1 MKLNPRQAPL
11 YGSCVLTV
19 QLSDEE
25 LCQGEEGREYAELFL
40 VFTGSTQRHLSS
52 TRRVSHDTL
61 QAVCPAHEC
70 CESVVVTTCS
80 ADLGGLVRELASE
93 RMSFVQDLAFD
104 MAQFLVGAVG
114 RADMLEDALL
124 LDEHQ
129 IPLQECERMD
139 QNLALALS
147 HLTLPAGWS
156 LLGNCNAPEPQE
168 TLLHFAAR
176 RGLQRVARFLLRQPG
191 AQEALALPNK
201 QGVTPAC
208 LAQSRGHSALLEL
221 FTQWYVLGREETSTQ
236 DSAETCRRI
245 SCSAGVVEH
254 HPCLNTYTLSVG
266 TQPGTEPRSLQ
277 ADLQDFCCLIHHNA
291 YDEGGAVLQLQSESP
306 HTVGECAD
314 NPETTRA
321 CFEQPQH
328 DSLDTGEQES
338 TSLCVKGNKNEHG
351 GCCPG
356 PLQHGDPAPPSD
368 NSNSDE
374 KRVCACENTEG
385 DYGVQAESAAA
396 CVEGSRKEGDSG
408 DCLQSTFGGK
418 SAAQQTSSCGKE
430 GEETDRAKDLICEAQ
445 GTAEGPKREVQAE
458 DCNSGRPDQDQ
469 LLEKDLLEHKAAAA
483 GDMGITQSLDTPE
496 SSDVESGSQG
506 PESDD
511 EKEVENTDVSSLELE
526 EKAKGLVDLI
536 PGVDQPLNT
545 SHEKDG
551 HDSHE
556 TDLSSTLHS
565 LEDRHES
572 NASQVSCEQT
582 SYELESDEQEKL
594 GQDNIEG
601 QEEESVSL
609 CSNTEREISQEQA
622 EATCHHGDTS
632 KGTSE
637 GRCLENETLEKIRAS
652 LEAETNE
659 GEGMCNSSG
668 ASPVTLDDVSID
680 SHLPEQET
688 ETGSEESRA
697 TGQQDPAEVSR
708 AAAGCESEGQRLGS
722 SGDVSQ
728 PKFDIE
734 PESPTPT
741 SEDTLEPEEGCTTT
755 RVSCSEQQG
764 TPQPETPKDTLLS
777 QVLEIASEDTENKSS
792 LRTSH
797 CFEDRIEDITLQSG
811 DVVNLCPLE
820 NPESVSEQGTASQ
833 NSGVDQSEEHLS
845 GSTHTDNSQT
855 PEINERVPE
864 QGDGTVS
871 QNSAVDQSE
880 EKHLSD
886 RTNESSQTLEN
897 NEGVLEQEDRTVY
910 QNSEAD
916 QSEQVDTIRNT
927 ENRQTPESKERVPE
941 QEDGTVS
948 QDSVVDQSEDPVDTK
963 TTENSQTPEG
973 MEKVPDQDDGT
984 VSQNSVV
991 NHSEKQVDA
1000 STSENSRTSE
1010 SKERVPD
1017 QEDGTVSQNPAVD
1030 QSEEREELGDTTHTE
1045 NSQAV
1050 IEEELCLDHS
1060 VGGVSSTSNVT
1071 DTVGISVSLE
1081 EQSNVELGSE
1091 RSSKPAVVDTGSA
1104 DIELTEA
1111 QDMQET
1117 EAEGCEDAHISA
1129 FQKEKDV
1136 PLEDQVDCQTLTC
1149 RYVNKDNAVSVIH
1162 RERDSFCLDSSQA
1175 STHSR
1180 ALEKRHS
1187 SESTESP
1194 RSQAR
1199 HSTGSTTLR
1208 DSGSDTDGFISTDT
1222 GEDNVFRKA
1231 EETLGPGDSTS
1242 EASISCSSTDDT
1254 ASLGHPSS
1262 SADSSEEV
1270 RRGGGGGGGSTGV
1283 GAGGETEEEA
1293 KDRLTEVPL
1302 RSSLFRTSV
1311 RSLSPF
1317 RRHSWGPGKN
1327 QGGEADMNQRSSVR
1341 STGVQKPVFHRRSLS
1356 WCPTQPL
1363 FSSDLDEISQ
1373 LFSYSLEGL
1382 AAEQDD
1388 GKGWQPQG
1396 GGPSHGQRGVH
1407 RQQSE
1412 DRGSQVS
1419 LTEEGLESD
1428 LGDHKS
1434 LDSQKSRKYRPLR
1447 RSCPSMTLP
1456 LRQSV
1461 SMLSISQR
1469 DIDGMRSY
1477 SSTSSSLGYS
1487 ITEEEPGPL
1496 RGDFE
1501 GKSGTKMSR
1510 TFSYLKSKMY
1520 KKTREKD
1527 KEKNREK
1534 DREVKEKEKKA
1545 VNGHLFSSVTSV
1557 HTALCQHCNKAL
1569 NAKDAVSCTSCSVCV
1584 HKSCRDNIPACTK
1597 GKQFL
1602 MPESTTMPGVTLR
1615 AKTSAPRERP
1625 WSAILS
1631 PDDHSLVI
1639 TPRRHTSI
1647 MPFNSSNL
1655 SKSMSISNI
1664 AVFDE
1669 MSIKGL
1675 RYLSQSTDSL
1685 HKANKVNESTESL
1698 IDEGT
1703 EMIDGQ
1709 LMGEYEADAKGLEAD
1724 SWSFTMDKKYLK
1736 QLKKDVIKR
1745 QDVIY
1750 ELIQTEM
1757 HHVRTLRIMADV
1769 YGKGLL
1775 KEVQLEPQTVEKVFP
1790 MLDDLLE
1797 LHTVFFS
1804 SLLERKK
1811 EAKQEN
1817 TDGGFVINR
1826 IGDVL
1831 VNQFS
1836 GSRAES
1842 MKKVYGKFCSRHNE
1856 AVNFYKELHAKDKR
1870 FQAFI
1875 KKKMSSNIVRRLGIP
1890 ECILL
1895 VTQRITKYPVLMQRI
1910 LQHTKAENEEDYE
1923 DLSQA
1928 LQLVKEVIVAV
1939 DSKVNEHE
1947 KKRRLKEIYN
1957 RTDGKSIM
1965 RMKSGQMFAREDLI
1979 RGRKL
1984 LHDGPLQLKS
1994 TAGRLKDVQALLL
2007 SDVLVFLQEKDQKY
2021 VFASLD
2027 QRATVISLQKLIV
2040 REVANEDRGLFLI
2053 TAGIERPEMVE
2064 VHASSR
2070 EERNTWMQLIQDAMH
2085 SIEKD
2090 DDEGIPS
2097 ETEEDKKLLESKAK
2111 EMRDMLRRKDDQI
2124 LALLQEKIKLFHDM
2138 CECTSPDEKMLFRA
2152 CNDDVPR
2159 GEPIMKEAIK
2169 EVEMLQTLV
2178 NSSLGG
2184 AVGQQVVSAPGSTVS
2199 VCLPRRA
2206 ETFGGFDSHQM
2217 NISKHGDKEEGE
2229 DLRRTESD
2237 GVLKKG
2243 GNTNLLL
2250 LLKRNSEQVLS
2261 SVTHLHDLL
2270 SSLQA
2275 VVVQQDTFVEDQRQ
2289 SLSERPSS
2297 RPSSRPPSLVEQ
2309 EKQRS
2314 LERHR
2319 QEAAALQRQQAAH
2332 AEERKRRERE
2342 WDAREKELVDRESIL
2357 NSKED
2362 EVQRRRRELEEA
2374 RRELQGRKEDYQKD
2388 LERLRDSQRKLER
2401 EKEQMQREMENI
2413 RETERVNR
2421 TPSSTSEDSLNIQS
2435 SSSVERDLGE
2445 AELSA
2450 SPRKN
2455 SLSRMDSKHK
2465 GRNLNPF
2472 SLGPKA
2478 MSTDG
2483 HKQVQNRLLQLTKTK
2498 DKKDKKKK
2506 KSKSKPSQE
2515 AESHLLPLTEPPLD
2529 GEIFFC

>member
-40 VFTGSTQRHLSS
+40 VFTGSTQRHVSS

-80 ADLGGLVRELASE
+80 ADLGGFVRELASE
-93 RMSFVQDLAFD
+93 RISFVQDLAFD

-201 QGVTPAC
+201 QGVTPAS

-236 DSAETCRRI
+236 DSTETRRRI
-245 SCSAGVVEH
+245 SCSTGVVEH

-277 ADLQDFCCLIHHNA
+277 ADLQDFRCLIHHNTHG
-291 YDEGGAVLQLQSESP
+291 EGGAVLQLQSESP

-314 NPETTRA
+314 NPETRQA

-328 DSLDTGEQES
+328 DSLDTREQES

-368 NSNSDE
+368 NSNRDE

-408 DCLQSTFGGK
+408 DCLQSTFGGE
-418 SAAQQTSSCGKE
+418 SAAHQTSSCGKE
-430 GEETDRAKDLICEAQ
+430 GEETDRAQDLICEAQ

-458 DCNSGRPDQDQ
+458 DCNSGRPAQDQ
-469 LLEKDLLEHKAAAA
+469 LLEEDLLEHKAAAA

-511 EKEVENTDVSSLELE
+511 EKEVNTDISSLELE

-551 HDSHE
+551 HDSNE
-556 TDLSSTLHS
+556 TDLNSTLQS
-565 LEDRHES
+565 LEDRHEF

-582 SYELESDEQEKL
+582 SYELESDEQEKP

-632 KGTSE
+632 KGTPE
-637 GRCLENETLEKIRAS
+637 GRCLENETLEKIQAS
-652 LEAETNE
+652 LEVETNE
-659 GEGMCNSSG
+659 GEGMCISSG
-668 ASPVTLDDVSID
+668 ASPVTLNAVSND

-697 TGQQDPAEVSR
+697 TGEPKVSR
-708 AAAGCESEGQRLGS
+708 AAAGCESEEQRLGS

-728 PKFDIE
+728 PKFNLE

-755 RVSCSEQQG
+755 NVSCSEQQG
-764 TPQPETPKDTLLS
+764 TPQPETPEDTPES
-777 QVLEIASEDTENKSS
+777 QVLEIASEVTENKSS
-792 LRTSH
+792 LRSSH
-797 CFEDRIEDITLQSG
+797 CFEDRIEEITLQSG

-820 NPESVSEQGTASQ
+820 NPE
-833 NSGVDQSEEHLS
+833 
-845 GSTHTDNSQT
+845 
-855 PEINERVPE
+855 I
-864 QGDGTVS
+864 
-871 QNSAVDQSE
+871 
-880 EKHLSD
+880 
-886 RTNESSQTLEN
+886 
-897 NEGVLEQEDRTVY
+897 
-910 QNSEAD
+910 
-916 QSEQVDTIRNT
+916 
-927 ENRQTPESKERVPE
+927 
-941 QEDGTVS
+941 
-948 QDSVVDQSEDPVDTK
+948 
-963 TTENSQTPEG
+963 
-973 MEKVPDQDDGT
+973 
-984 VSQNSVV
+984 
-991 NHSEKQVDA
+991 
-1000 STSENSRTSE
+1000 
-1010 SKERVPD
+1010 
-1017 QEDGTVSQNPAVD
+1017 
-1030 QSEEREELGDTTHTE
+1030 
-1045 NSQAV
+1045 
-1050 IEEELCLDHS
+1050 
-1060 VGGVSSTSNVT
+1060 
-1071 DTVGISVSLE
+1071 GISVSLE

-1091 RSSKPAVVDTGSA
+1091 RSCKPAVVDTGSA

-1117 EAEGCEDAHISA
+1117 EPERCEDAHTSA
-1129 FQKEKDV
+1129 LQKEKDV

-1149 RYVNKDNAVSVIH
+1149 PDVNTDNAVSMIH
-1162 RERDSFCLDSSQA
+1162 RERDSLCLDSSQA

-1254 ASLGHPSS
+1254 TSLGHPSS
-1262 SADSSEEV
+1262 SAESSEEV
-1270 RRGGGGGGGSTGV
+1270 RRGGGGGGGTGV

-1302 RSSLFRTSV
+1302 RSSLLRTSV

-1341 STGVQKPVFHRRSLS
+1341 SSGVQKPVFHRR
-1356 WCPTQPL
+1356 
-1363 FSSDLDEISQ
+1363 
-1373 LFSYSLEGL
+1373 SYSLEGL

-1428 LGDHKS
+1428 LGDHRS

-1510 TFSYLKSKMY
+1510 TFSYLKNKMY

-1534 DREVKEKEKKA
+1534 DREAKEKEKKA
-1545 VNGHLFSSVTSV
+1545 VNGHLFSSATSV
-1557 HTALCQHCNKAL
+1557 QIALCQHCNKAL

-1597 GKQFL
+1597 GKFQKQQFL

-1709 LMGEYEADAKGLEAD
+1709 LMGEFEADAKGLEAD

-1811 EAKQEN
+1811 EAMQEN

-1910 LQHTKAENEEDYE
+1910 LQHTKENEEDYE

-1928 LQLVKEVIVAV
+1928 LQLVKEVIAAV

-1994 TAGRLKDVQALLL
+1994 TAGRLKDVQAVLL

-2097 ETEEDKKLLESKAK
+2097 ETEEDKKLLESKAR

-2124 LALLQEKIKLFHDM
+2124 LTLLQEKIKLFHDM

-2275 VVVQQDTFVEDQRQ
+2275 VVVQQDTFIEDQRQ

-2342 WDAREKELVDRESIL
+2342 WDAREKELVDRESVL

-2362 EVQRRRRELEEA
+2362 EVQRRRRELEES

-2401 EKEQMQREMENI
+2401 EKEQMQREMEKLEYI
-2413 RETERVNR
+2413 RETEKRVNR

-2445 AELSA
+2445 PELSA

-2478 MSTDG
+2478 VSTDG
-2483 HKQVQNRLLQLTKTK
+2483 HKQVQNRLLQLAKTK